1 VPLYDVSMRIRP
13 GMLAWPGSST
23 PRQGWDTRLDRG
35 EESNASNWFL
45 GSHSGTHVDAPAHF
59 IPRGALLSEI
69 PLELFVGPATV
80 VELGDEV
87 LRIDR
92 AAVAGLHLGEDRR
105 RLLFKTSNS
114 ARRLDREEFDPTYVA
129 FTEDGARA
137 LLDAD
142 VGLVGIDYLSIE
154 CYGDRDFP
162 VHRIFL
168 GSGVPAIEGL
178 DLRGVPPGRYQLHCL
193 PLRIDGT
200 EAAPARVVLS

>member
-13 GMLAWPGSST
+13 GMLAWPGAST

-59 IPRGALLSEI
+59 IPGGALLPEV

-80 VELGDEV
+80 VELGGEV
-87 LRIDR
+87 ARIDR
-92 AAVAGLHLGEDRR
+92 AVVAGLRLGEDRR

-129 FTEDGARA
+129 FTQDGARA
-137 LLDAD
+137 LVDAG
-142 VGLVGIDYLSIE
+142 VGLVGIDYLSVE
-154 CYGDRDFP
+154 CYGARDFP
-162 VHRIFL
+162 AHRAFL
-168 GSGVPAIEGL
+168 GAGVPLIEGL
-178 DLRGVPPGRYQLHCL
+178 DLRGVPPGRHQLHCL
-193 PLRIDGT
+193 PLRIDDT
-200 EAAPARVVLS
+200 EAAPARVILS